1 MERAPGLPRPIPPEV
16 LRSGVGPGDYVEA
29 GDLTVALL
37 EKEAALAPDDRVL
50 DVGCGLGRVAWPLS
64 RRLGPRGSYDGFD
77 VVRAY
82 TDWCAGGLGLDPA
95 RFRFRHVDVRTRFY
109 NPGGV
114 FPPEDFVFPWP
125 DASFDLAIATSLFTH
140 LLPSAVARYL
150 REIGR
155 TLAPSGRLFATFY
168 LLDDRVRGPAREGVT
183 DPSFPTPIDHGLVRD
198 AAVPESA
205 VALET
210 EWVLGELAE
219 AGLARTAVHPGRWQ
233 AGAGPYYQDV
243 VTAIRR

>member
-1 MERAPGLPRPIPPEV
+1 VVRAPGSPRPIPPEV
-16 LRSGVGPGDYVEA
+16 LLSGVGPGDYVEA
-29 GDLTVALL
+29 GDLTVSLL
-37 EKEAALAPDDRVL
+37 EKAGLAPDDRVL

-82 TDWCAGGLGLDPA
+82 TDWCAGSLGLDAA
-95 RFRFRHVDVRTRFY
+95 RFRFRHADVRTGFY
-109 NPGGV
+109 NPEGAV
-114 FPPEDFVFPWP
+114 LPEDFVFPWA

-155 TLAPSGRLFATFY
+155 TLASSGRLFATFY

-183 DPSFPTPIDHGLVRD
+183 DPSFPIPIDHGLVHD
-198 AAVPESA
+198 AAVAESA

-210 EWVLGELAE
+210 EWVLEALGA
-219 AGLARTAVHPGRWQ
+219 AGLSVAGVHPGRWQ
-233 AGAGPYYQDV
+233 AGAGPYYQDI
-243 VTAIRR
+243 VTAVRR